1 MQIKTMRFHLTLVR
15 MAKIN
20 KISDSSWNKKRKTY
34 PLLVG
39 VRTCTVTIKSGWQF
53 LRKVGVDLLQNPAIL
68 LLSIN
73 LKDAPSY
80 HKDLYS
86 TMLIAAV
93 FIIARTWKKTR
104 CFSREE
110 WTKEIWYIYTM
121 GNYSALKND
130 IIKFAVKWT
139 ELRNTWVMYSR
150 SRKKNMV
157 YIHLY
162 AYISCEVNDT

>member
-1 MQIKTMRFHLTLVR
+1 M
-15 MAKIN
+15 
-20 KISDSSWNKKRKTY
+20 
-34 PLLVG
+34 
-39 VRTCTVTIKSGWQF
+39 
-53 LRKVGVDLLQNPAIL
+53 GVDLLQNPAIL

-93 FIIARTWKKTR
+93 FIIGNKPVFLNRR
-104 CFSREE
+104 MD
-110 WTKEIWYIYTM
+110 IGNWYIYTM

-139 ELRNTWVMYSR
+139 ELRNT
-150 SRKKNMV
+150 
-157 YIHLY
+157 
-162 AYISCEVNDT
+162 

>member
-1 MQIKTMRFHLTLVR
+1 M
-15 MAKIN
+15 
-20 KISDSSWNKKRKTY
+20 
-34 PLLVG
+34 
-39 VRTCTVTIKSGWQF
+39 
-53 LRKVGVDLLQNPAIL
+53 GVDLLQNLAIL

-93 FIIARTWKKTR
+93 FIIARTWKQTR
-104 CFSREE
+104 CPSTEE
-110 WTKEIWYIYTM
+110 WIQEIWYIYTM

-139 ELRNTWVMYSR
+139 ELRNT
-150 SRKKNMV
+150 
-157 YIHLY
+157 
-162 AYISCEVNDT
+162 

>member
-1 MQIKTMRFHLTLVR
+1 MGF
-15 MAKIN
+15 
-20 KISDSSWNKKRKTY
+20 
-34 PLLVG
+34 
-39 VRTCTVTIKSGWQF
+39 
-53 LRKVGVDLLQNPAIL
+53 DLLQSLAIL

-93 FIIARTWKKTR
+93 FIIARTWKQTR
-104 CFSREE
+104 CCSTEE
-110 WTKEIWYIYTM
+110 WIKEIWYIYTM

-139 ELRNTWVMYSR
+139 ELRNT
-150 SRKKNMV
+150 
-157 YIHLY
+157 
-162 AYISCEVNDT
+162 

>member
-1 MQIKTMRFHLTLVR
+1 M
-15 MAKIN
+15 
-20 KISDSSWNKKRKTY
+20 
-34 PLLVG
+34 
-39 VRTCTVTIKSGWQF
+39 TVHGIRRGKPIHCWWECKQVQSLWKSGWQF

-93 FIIARTWKKTR
+93 FIIARTWKQTR
-104 CFSREE
+104 CPSTEE
-110 WTKEIWYIYTM
+110 WIKEIWYIYTM

-130 IIKFAVKWT
+130 IIKFAVRIHEWGIPDP
-139 ELRNTWVMYSR
+139 ERQIWYIFIVC
-150 SRKKNMV
+150 V
-157 YIHLY
+157 Y
-162 AYISCEVNDT
+162 